1 MFFNWVG
8 LDIEGSVGFCVRGLI
23 TDGLGEESFGWAR
36 ERFGRQRPLILF
48 FILGLFGSHLFCYF
62 FLKKKFNYI
71 YIITILMYFQNKKKH
86 FKI

>member
-62 FLKKKFNYI
+62 F
-71 YIITILMYFQNKKKH
+71 
-86 FKI
+86 